1 MTRFNTTGTMCICH
15 RERHTFFRTL
25 LQVIF
30 CGSILHAG
38 KYSASF
44 LLDFNFFVL
53 LVSSKVEDWASI
65 FETELSQFYFKFD
78 TISSGRILNGP
89 NETVCKCK
97 KAGKT
102 PRGDINPVYHNY
114 GVTSLLC
121 RYVDKQFPQLCIFST
136 LKVRCAELHVISL
149 HISIQSSE
157 KLPRS

>member
-38 KYSASF
+38 KHSASF
-44 LLDFNFFVL
+44 LVL

-65 FETELSQFYFKFD
+65 FETELSKFYFKFD

-102 PRGDINPVYHNY
+102 PRGDINPVYHMA
-114 GVTSLLC
+114 LLPY
-121 RYVDKQFPQLCIFST
+121 YVDMLTNSFPSCVYIYIFH
-136 LKVRCAELHVISL
+136 LE
-149 HISIQSSE
+149 SE
-157 KLPRS
+157 MC